1 MNLLSPAA
9 QLALLRNETVQ
20 RLVQREIERLI
31 LTGELRAGARINE
44 IEIARRLEV
53 GRAPVREALR
63 TLEEADLVKFEK
75 NRGVTVREIT
85 LDEAADIYEIRASL
99 EELICRRVAVR
110 ITSQQIA
117 ELRTLVQRMGEQAAR
132 GDVESYHES
141 NVQFHEKLT
150 EFSGSREFSGFY
162 RTVINKL
169 ILFRRRTFGQ
179 GGAVAVSNLEHQAI
193 VRHLAARDADA
204 AGRAMHKHI
213 MSSGRRMRHALQQFL
228 RTTQEVEATSPPMG
242 RRRSVKQVAANGGTY
257 ATAL

>member
-1 MNLLSPAA
+1 MDMLSPGAR
-9 QLALLRNETVQ
+9 LALLRNETVQ

-31 LTGELRAGARINE
+31 LTGELRAGERINE
-44 IEIARRLEV
+44 IEIARRLGV
-53 GRAPVREALR
+53 SRAPVREALR

-110 ITSQQIA
+110 ITSQQIE
-117 ELRTLVQRMGEQAAR
+117 ELRALVQRMGEQATS

-150 EFSGSREFSGFY
+150 EFSESREFAGCY
-162 RTVINKL
+162 RMLINKL
-169 ILFRRRTFGQ
+169 ILFRRRTLGQ
-179 GGAVAVSNLEHQAI
+179 GHAVVISNVEHHAI

-204 AGRAMHKHI
+204 AGRAMHRHI
-213 MSSGRRMRHALQQFL
+213 TASGRRMRRSLQQFL
-228 RTTQEVEATSPPMG
+228 KNTDQVEAAKAPAALIAKAG
-242 RRRSVKQVAANGGTY
+242 RNERREVGAKI
-257 ATAL
+257 